1 MLKQAFRSY
10 MTSFHPKYRK
20 TMFGRQ
26 NYTFYRFLLWGI
38 LIRSLI
44 WEKEVWLFL
53 GLLPVAMM
61 SWSSTDTRVHIE
73 KPMFLCPMTYEMRR
87 IYINN
92 VLLVKIGVPMMLG
105 IFLEIVWNFWCGFS
119 IERSI
124 IVLICYLSIGIGMHV
139 HIDGIDKEDGKTTYA
154 RTDRSG
160 KIRSAW
166 INHVVD
172 IWAIFLYGYAKELE
186 FIGVDGEFYLYL
198 FQYGTA
204 ALLLM
209 DAVILLTQYRDMVA
223 QAIDYELAFQ
233 IPGNL
238 KYIEEES

>member
-10 MTSFHPKYRK
+10 IAFFYPKYRK
-20 TMFGRQ
+20 NMFGKKK
-26 NYTFYRFLLWGI
+26 YTFFQFLFWGV
-38 LIRSLI
+38 LIRALI
-44 WEKEVWLFL
+44 WEEIWIFL
-53 GLLPVAMM
+53 GLLPMAMM

-73 KPMFLCPMTYEMRR
+73 KPMFLCPMTYEMRKK
-87 IYINN
+87 YINK
-92 VLLVKIGVPMMLG
+92 VVFVKIGVPMLLG
-105 IFLEIVWNFWCGFS
+105 IFLEIVWKFWCKVP

-124 IVLICYLSIGIGMHV
+124 IVLICYLSIGIGMHI
-139 HIDGIDKEDGKTTYA
+139 HIDGIDKEDRKTKYA
-154 RTDRSG
+154 RKDKKG

-172 IWAIFLYGYAKELE
+172 VWAIFLYFYAKELE
-186 FIGVDGEFYLYL
+186 FIGVDGEFYRYL

-204 ALLLM
+204 ALLFM
-209 DAVILLTQYRDMVA
+209 DAVILLTQYRDMVT

-238 KYIEEES
+238 KYIEED